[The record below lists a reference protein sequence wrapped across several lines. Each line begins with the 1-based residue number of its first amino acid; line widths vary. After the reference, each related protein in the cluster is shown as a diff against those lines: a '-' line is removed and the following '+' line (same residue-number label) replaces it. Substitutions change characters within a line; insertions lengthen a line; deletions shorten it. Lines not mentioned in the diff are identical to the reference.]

1 MEGLTLRLPIG
12 KAAAAVTR
20 FSAPIVMPWDA
31 GTLLQA
37 FYLGCKANSLRCTHL
52 CKPQAARS
60 ASKTGTGT
68 RTRQHQGQRRAAC
81 RQKPRPKRQL
91 TCSFSQA
98 PLHKRFK
105 ARRDTDAISHDRA
118 NPRSGP
124 VRGLGSLTNCAHP
137 ASRPALRAPTP
148 NWTATRSRPHVRD
161 NGCRLELHKE
171 KEESDAGALL
181 KKCTLK
187 VWVAW
192 FCYFDE

>member
-1 MEGLTLRLPIG
+1 
-12 KAAAAVTR
+12 
-20 FSAPIVMPWDA
+20 MPVHYCRP
-31 GTLLQA
+31 
-37 FYLGCKANSLRCTHL
+37 FIS
-52 CKPQAARS
+52 AARQTAYGVLTY
-60 ASKTGTGT
+60 AS
-68 RTRQHQGQRRAAC
+68 RRLQGQRQRQGQGQGQERGSTGHQRLSAC
-81 RQKPRPKRQL
+81 WQKPRPKRQL
-91 TCSFSQA
+91 NAESTNL
-98 PLHKRFK
+98 PLAQRFQP
-105 ARRDTDAISHDRA
+105 RQDTDAISHDKA
-118 NPRSGP
+118 NPRLGP